1 MGILNCSIPSNLN
14 TIDSMMKKTESHPI
28 NSSTCDQLRIDEQ
41 MTATL
46 MERSPPSSFPHFI
59 LVSILAMTMDRAF
72 LYDKG
77 YVIPLVL
84 NMLGFALRIIFSKL
98 YLKRRHYQSVDQ
110 LKWIRR
116 AHHASVILLAVNW
129 GIFVFG
135 VIKEVGLTSYHTT
148 VVIIYMTGVLSMTPY
163 SLGAVP
169 WVRFWF
175 STIVIGL
182 HMASFALYSGII
194 EGWTFFGVELI
205 FYLYLKKAGDEYYN
219 EERRRV
225 MRELEKEQS
234 LRELQD
240 IFDALP
246 GYFFLLDKNHI
257 FRSSNNNFANL
268 RSSQS
273 VNGDAS
279 EGFKQNA
286 LVSKAL
292 QFLKEESVSQTEEM
306 EIQIDGKMSWYLVLC
321 RKIHRPFEGVILL
334 ASPVDELR
342 EAKSA
347 LEQQTVKAEHAARMA
362 ALGEMA
368 AGIAHE
374 INNPLAII
382 SGNIISLEMS
392 VAHEPIPNNVL
403 LEKLER
409 INQTVQRIG
418 RIVKGLVAF
427 GRDGSKDPLDPT
439 RLRKIVDLTLDL
451 CQERFFRNKV
461 QLIVDEIPE
470 AIVLA
475 RPTQISQVLLNL
487 LNNAYDAA
495 VESSEKWVRVSFD
508 GDENYQ
514 YICVSDSGKGVDPL
528 VRAKIFDPFFTT
540 KAAGKGTGLG
550 LSISR
555 SIMVDH
561 HGELNL
567 KDQKPTCFELRF
579 PKLHGAKSPLRSA

>member
-1 MGILNCSIPSNLN
+1 MK
-14 TIDSMMKKTESHPI
+14 DMMKKTDSNTHHSQI
-28 NSSTCDQLRIDEQ
+28 CDQLRIDEQ

-59 LVSILAMTMDRAF
+59 LVSILAMTMDRSF

-77 YVIPLVL
+77 YAIPLIL
-84 NMLGFALRIIFSKL
+84 NMFGFALRIIFSKL
-98 YLKRRHYQSVDQ
+98 YLKRRHVQSMDQ

-116 AHHASVILLAVNW
+116 AHHASVLLLAVNW

-135 VIKEVGLTSYHTT
+135 VIKEVGLTNYHTT
-148 VVIIYMTGVLSMTPY
+148 VVIIYITGILSMTPY

-182 HMASFALYSGII
+182 HMTSFALYSGIQ

-205 FYLYLKKAGDEYYN
+205 FYLYLKKAGDEYYY
-219 EERRRV
+219 EERKRV
-225 MRELEKEQS
+225 MREIEKEQS

-240 IFDALP
+240 IFDSLP
-246 GYFFLLDKNHI
+246 GFFFLLDKNHI
-257 FRSSNNNFANL
+257 FRSSNHNFERLVNSKNL
-268 RSSQS
+268 
-273 VNGDAS
+273 NIENS
-279 EGFKQNA
+279 EEILQNQFV
-286 LVSKAL
+286 LKAID
-292 QFLKEESVSQTEEM
+292 FLKTESPAQTEEM
-306 EIQIDGKMSWYLVLC
+306 QVQIDNKVSWYLVLC
-321 RKIHRPFEGVILL
+321 RKIQRPFEGVILL
-334 ASPVDELR
+334 ANPVDELK

-392 VAHEPIPNNVL
+392 VAHEPIPNSIL
-403 LEKLER
+403 LEKLGK

-439 RLRKIVDLTLDL
+439 RLKKIVELTLDL

-461 QLIVDEIPE
+461 QLIVDQIPE
-470 AIVLA
+470 SIILA
-475 RPTQISQVLLNL
+475 RPTQISQVMLNL

-495 VESSEKWVRVSFD
+495 VESDDKWVRVAFD

-514 YICVSDSGKGVDPL
+514 YIYISDSGKGVDST
-528 VRAKIFDPFFTT
+528 VRGKIFDPFFTT

-567 KDQKPTCFELRF
+567 KDTRPTCFELKF
-579 PKLHGAKSPLRSA
+579 PKLHGMKSPLRST